1 LVAIERGIKSKGFS
15 KKAQVGILKKRHTQ
29 NYSSKFK
36 KFNSWCNSMEIDPY
50 LASLNEI
57 ADVLAF
63 LFDEGLQY
71 RTIADYS
78 SMLSV
83 LLSSVTTFPIGQ
95 HPHIIRLI
103 KGVFNSKPL
112 NVKFCKNGIYHLFKN
127 AIKIS
132 T

>member
-1 LVAIERGIKSKGFS
+1 
-15 KKAQVGILKKRHTQ
+15 
-29 NYSSKFK
+29 
-36 KFNSWCNSMEIDPY
+36 MEIDPY

-57 ADVLAF
+57 ADFLAF
-63 LFDEGLQY
+63 LFHEGLQY

-95 HPHIIRLI
+95 HPHIIRPI
-103 KGVFNSKPL
+103 QGVFNSKHL
-112 NVKFCKNGIYHLFKN
+112 KVKFCKTGIYHLFKN
-127 AIKIS
+127 AIKMS

>member
-1 LVAIERGIKSKGFS
+1 
-15 KKAQVGILKKRHTQ
+15 
-29 NYSSKFK
+29 
-36 KFNSWCNSMEIDPY
+36 MEIDPY

-83 LLSSVTTFPIGQ
+83 LLSSDTTFPIGQ

-103 KGVFNSKPL
+103 KGF
-112 NVKFCKNGIYHLFKN
+112 F
-127 AIKIS
+127 
-132 T
+132 

>member
-1 LVAIERGIKSKGFS
+1 
-15 KKAQVGILKKRHTQ
+15 
-29 NYSSKFK
+29 
-36 KFNSWCNSMEIDPY
+36 MEIDPY

-83 LLSSVTTFPIGQ
+83 LLSSDTTFPIGQ
-95 HPHIIRLI
+95 HPYYKAYQRIFLI
-103 KGVFNSKPL
+103 LSLSK
-112 NVKFCKNGIYHLFKN
+112 
-127 AIKIS
+127 
-132 T
+132 